1 MSTTTRTTTARPT
14 AQPGG
19 RPIGRQIA
27 GGLGALAVLAVG
39 LVGIPAVL
47 AAFVG
52 WPLPHQFPAGSLVT
66 HALGTSIPD
75 SFWPRLFAV
84 LGWLAWAYFTFSV
97 VTTLAAQLRGHRP
110 NRHSRLIPS
119 GAVAALVTAV
129 MVLGQLRGT
138 AISSS
143 SPPVAPLPAL
153 QLVAATAPASTP
165 ATTAQPTT
173 VTHAVVEG
181 DTLWG
186 IATAYYGDG
195 TRWQAIYLA
204 NAGVPQPGGGSLS
217 DAHWIYPGWTL
228 VIPDVTQTAPAPPA
242 TPAAL
247 PSPAAPAPVVPTTT
261 GANHLAVAQPAP
273 ASGGSDAPGSTTPIS
288 IVHGVQTHSAPDHGP
303 RHTTSQ
309 DGAAPPPAAHT
320 APAIHPKAAPSTP
333 AGVHAANGTHNASAT
348 GHGDDTGALAMG
360 TGIFGLAAIGLVTA
374 LDRRRRRQSSRRAPG
389 RRIPLPAN
397 HSPLSD
403 LELQLRHYAR
413 ADSLF
418 WLTRLAEILAHAA
431 DGAGTPRPQVLG
443 VHVRHHGL
451 DVLVTPEA
459 GEPPFPFESR
469 PGEPTVWHLAY
480 TTDSDVLVDTAFED
494 SVVAEPASLT
504 LATVGQ
510 GVAGTLLV
518 NLDHYRTV
526 HIHVDPD
533 QIRGTLA
540 AIGTELVGSTAS
552 SAAAVVAVGFGHGV
566 IDRLQAGIVTDD
578 LGTALAALRP
588 EEKTVVLLDADAV
601 TAQLVDMAAGT
612 TGLRLVTAGPVA
624 PTGVG
629 LIVDPASATLGGLH
643 HGPVQ
648 AAHVADETLA
658 DVEALLDLAEA
669 PAEARSEDEPYN
681 QLNMAATQLDALPT
695 APIILGLLGEP
706 TIAVGD
712 SGPRD
717 LLGAVSPTAGTKARR
732 VVELLVYL
740 AAHDGSASRGQW
752 LTDVSPDKAL
762 SDGYIRNLVLLTRRS
777 LEAVTGESDLLAYD
791 RSTQRL
797 TLAESICT
805 DWTMF
810 RSFAASGEPEGLR
823 SALSLVRGAPF
834 GSNPEPWTSAGGLCY
849 VIVDDITDAAAG
861 LGEHTLGFGE
871 PQLATWAAR
880 QGQLANRYDQ
890 GLWRILLRAASDNNS
905 LQRTRQE
912 LCDLLA
918 IDGDPTADLDPGTAD
933 LYNALNTAKPL
944 GGEVI
949 VLQDDDDAV
958 IPTRQ
963 AV

>member
-14 AQPGG
+14 ARPGG

-84 LGWLAWAYFTFSV
+84 LAWLAWAYFTFSV
-97 VTTLAAQLRGHRP
+97 VTTLVARLRGHRR
-110 NRHSRLIPS
+110 NRGPRLIPS
-119 GAVAALVTAV
+119 GAVAALVAAV

-153 QLVAATAPASTP
+153 QLVAATAPATAP

-173 VTHAVVEG
+173 VTQTVVEG

-186 IATAYYGDG
+186 IATANYGDG
-195 TRWQAIYLA
+195 TRWQAIYEA

-228 VIPDVTQTAPAPPA
+228 VIPDVTQTVAAPAA

-247 PSPAAPAPVVPTTT
+247 PSPVAPAPVVPINT
-261 GANHLAVAQPAP
+261 GASHLAIAQPAP
-273 ASGGSDAPGSTTPIS
+273 ASGDSDAPGSTTPIP
-288 IVHGVQTHSAPDHGP
+288 IARGVQTYSAPDHGP
-303 RHTTSQ
+303 RYTTSRV
-309 DGAAPPPAAHT
+309 GAAPPPAAHT
-320 APAIHPKAAPSTP
+320 APAIHHAATLSTP
-333 AGVHAANGTHNASAT
+333 AGVHAANGTHNASVM
-348 GHGDDTGALAMG
+348 GHGDDTGTLAMG
-360 TGIFGLAAIGLVTA
+360 AGIFGLAAIGLVTA
-374 LDRRRRRQSSRRAPG
+374 LDRRRRRQSSRRATG
-389 RRIPLPAN
+389 RRIPLPPN

-418 WLTRLAEILAHAA
+418 WLTHLAELLARAA

-443 VHVRHHGL
+443 VYVRHHGL

-459 GEPPFPFESR
+459 GDPPFPFESR

-480 TTDSDVLVDTAFED
+480 ATDSDVLVDTAFENA
-494 SVVAEPASLT
+494 VVAEPVSLT

-510 GVAGTLLV
+510 GVDGTLLV
-518 NLDHYRTV
+518 NLDHYCTV
-526 HIHVDPD
+526 HIHVDSD

-552 SAAAVVAVGFGHGV
+552 AAAVVAVDFGHGV
-566 IDRLQAGIVTDD
+566 IDRFEGGIVTDD
-578 LGTALAALRP
+578 LGAALADLRP
-588 EEKTVVLLDADAV
+588 EEKTVVLLGADAV
-601 TAQLVDMAAGT
+601 TGQLVDLAAGT

-624 PTGVG
+624 PTDVG

-658 DVEALLDLAEA
+658 DVEALLALAEA
-669 PAEARSEDEPYN
+669 PAEARSEDEPYC

-695 APIILGLLGEP
+695 GPIILGLLGEP

-712 SGPRD
+712 SRPRD
-717 LLGAVSPTAGTKARR
+717 LLDAVSATAGTKARR

-752 LTDVSPDKAL
+752 LTDISPDKAL

-777 LEAVTGESDLLAYD
+777 LEAVTGEPDLLAYD

-810 RSFAASGEPEGLR
+810 RSLAASGEPEGLR

-890 GLWRILLRAASDNNS
+890 GLWRILLRAATENNS
-905 LQRTRQE
+905 LQRTWHE

-918 IDGDPTADLDPGTAD
+918 IDGDVTADLDPGTAD
-933 LYNALNTAKPL
+933 LYNALNTAKPWAA
-944 GGEVI
+944 EVI

>member
-1 MSTTTRTTTARPT
+1 MSTTTRTTTARP
-14 AQPGG
+14 AARPGG
-19 RPIGRQIA
+19 RPIGRQIVE
-27 GGLGALAVLAVG
+27 GLGALAVLAVG

-47 AAFVG
+47 ASFVG

-75 SFWPRLFAV
+75 SFWPRLFAA
-84 LGWLAWAYFTFSV
+84 LAWLAWAYFTFSV
-97 VTTLAAQLRGHRP
+97 VTTLVAQLRGHRR
-110 NRHSRLIPS
+110 NRHPRLIPS
-119 GAVAALVTAV
+119 GAVAALVAAV

-138 AISSS
+138 AVSSS
-143 SPPVAPLPAL
+143 SPPVAALPAL
-153 QLVAATAPASTP
+153 QLVAATTP
-165 ATTAQPTT
+165 ATTAQLTT
-173 VTHAVVEG
+173 VTHTVVEG

-195 TRWQAIYLA
+195 TRWQAIYQA

-228 VIPDVTQTAPAPPA
+228 VIPDITQTAPAPPM

-247 PSPAAPAPVVPTTT
+247 PSPAAPAPVVPITT
-261 GANHLAVAQPAP
+261 GASHLAITQPAP
-273 ASGGSDAPGSTTPIS
+273 ASPGSDAPGSTTPIP
-288 IVHGVQTHSAPDHGP
+288 IAHGVQTHSAPDHGP
-303 RHTTSQ
+303 RHTTSR
-309 DGAAPPPAAHT
+309 AAANAPPPAAHT
-320 APAIHPKAAPSTP
+320 APTIHHAATPSTP
-333 AGVHAANGTHNASAT
+333 AGVHAANGTRNASVM
-348 GHGDDTGALAMG
+348 GHGDDTGTLAMG

-418 WLTRLAEILAHAA
+418 WLTRLAELLARAA
-431 DGAGTPRPQVLG
+431 DGASTQRPQVLG
-443 VHVRHHGL
+443 VYVRHHGL

-459 GEPPFPFESR
+459 GESPFPFESR
-469 PGEPTVWHLAY
+469 PGQPTVWHLPYA
-480 TTDSDVLVDTAFED
+480 TDSDVFVDTAFED
-494 SVVAEPASLT
+494 SVVAEPVSLT

-510 GVAGTLLV
+510 GVDGTLLV

-526 HIHVDPD
+526 HIHVDSD

-540 AIGTELVGSTAS
+540 AIGTELAGSAAS

-566 IDRLQAGIVTDD
+566 INRLQGGIVTDD
-578 LGTALAALRP
+578 LDAALADLRP
-588 EEKTVVLLDADAV
+588 EEKTVVLLAADAV
-601 TAQLVDMAAGT
+601 TGQLVDLVAGT
-612 TGLRLVTAGPVA
+612 TALRLVTAGPVA

-629 LIVDPASATLGGLH
+629 LIVDPASATLGGHH

-658 DVEALLDLAEA
+658 GVEALLDVAEA
-669 PAEARSEDEPYN
+669 PAEARSDDEPYN
-681 QLNMAATQLDALPT
+681 QLNMAATQFDALPT
-695 APIILGLLGEP
+695 GPIILGLLGEP
-706 TIAVGD
+706 TIVVGD

-717 LLGAVSPTAGTKARR
+717 LLGAVSATAGTKSRR

-777 LEAVTGESDLLAYD
+777 LEAVTGEPDLLAYD

-810 RSFAASGEPEGLR
+810 RSFAASGEPEGLQL
-823 SALSLVRGAPF
+823 ALSLVRGAPF

-890 GLWRILLRAASDNNS
+890 GLWRILLRAASKNNS
-905 LQRTRQE
+905 LQRTWQE
-912 LCDLLA
+912 LCDMLA
-918 IDGDPTADLDPGTAD
+918 IDGDVTADLDPGTAD
-933 LYNALNTAKPL
+933 LYNALNTAKPPAA
-944 GGEVI
+944 EVI
-949 VLQDDDDAV
+949 VLQDDDNAV

>member
-1 MSTTTRTTTARPT
+1 MSTTTRTTTARPS
-14 AQPGG
+14 ARPGG

-27 GGLGALAVLAVG
+27 EGLGALAVLAAG

-75 SFWPRLFAV
+75 TFWPHLFAA
-84 LGWLAWAYFTFSV
+84 LAWLAWAYFTLSV
-97 VTTLAAQLRGHRP
+97 VTTLVAQLRGHRR
-110 NRHSRLIPS
+110 NRHPRRIPS
-119 GAVAALVTAV
+119 GAIAALVAAV

-143 SPPVAPLPAL
+143 SPPVAALPAL
-153 QLVAATAPASTP
+153 QLVAATAPATAP

-195 TRWQAIYLA
+195 TRWQAIYQA
-204 NAGVPQPGGGSLS
+204 NAGVPQPGGGTLS

-247 PSPAAPAPVVPTTT
+247 PSPAAPAPVVPIAT
-261 GANHLAVAQPAP
+261 GANHLAITQPAP
-273 ASGGSDAPGSTTPIS
+273 ASPGPDAPSSTTLIPIGP
-288 IVHGVQTHSAPDHGP
+288 GVQTHSAPDHGP
-303 RHTTSQ
+303 RHTTSRVA
-309 DGAAPPPAAHT
+309 AAPTPTAHT
-320 APAIHPKAAPSTP
+320 TPDIHHAPTPSTL
-333 AGVHAANGTHNASAT
+333 AGVHAANGAPNASVM
-348 GHGDDTGALAMG
+348 GHGDDTGTLAMG
-360 TGIFGLAAIGLVTA
+360 AGIFGLAAIGLVTD

-413 ADSLF
+413 ADSLY
-418 WLTRLAEILAHAA
+418 WLTRLAQLLARAA
-431 DGAGTPRPQVLG
+431 DGAGTHRPKVLG
-443 VHVRHHGL
+443 VYVRHHGL

-480 TTDSDVLVDTAFED
+480 ATDSAVLADTAFENA
-494 SVVAEPASLT
+494 VVAEPVSLT

-510 GVAGTLLV
+510 RVDGTLLV

-526 HIHVDPD
+526 HILVDSD
-533 QIRGTLA
+533 QVRGTLA
-540 AIGTELVGSTAS
+540 AIGTELAGSTA

-566 IDRLQAGIVTDD
+566 IDRLQVGIVTDD
-578 LGTALAALRP
+578 LDAALADLRP

-601 TAQLVDMAAGT
+601 TGQLVDLAAGT
-612 TGLRLVTAGPVA
+612 TALRLVTAGPVA

-629 LIVDPASATLGGLH
+629 LIVDPVSATLGGLH
-643 HGPVQ
+643 LGSVQ
-648 AAHVADETLA
+648 PAHVTHETLA
-658 DVEALLDLAEA
+658 DVEALLDLAAA
-669 PAEARSEDEPYN
+669 PAEARPEDEPYN
-681 QLNMAATQLDALPT
+681 QLNMAARPFEVPPAGPV
-695 APIILGLLGEP
+695 IFGLLGEP
-706 TIAVGD
+706 TIAIGD

-717 LLGAVSPTAGTKARR
+717 LLDVVSQTAGTKARR

-740 AAHDGSASRGQW
+740 AAHDGSASRGHW

-777 LEAVTGESDLLAYD
+777 LEAVTGEPDLLAYD

-797 TLAESICT
+797 TLAENVGT

-810 RSFAASGEPEGLR
+810 RSFATSGEPEGLR

-834 GSNPEPWTSAGGLCY
+834 GSNPGPWTSAGGLCY
-849 VIVDDITDAAAG
+849 VIVDDITDAATA
-861 LGEHTLGFGE
+861 LGEQTLGIGE

-880 QGQLANRYDQ
+880 QGLLANRYDQ

-912 LCDLLA
+912 LYDLLA
-918 IDGDPTADLDPGTAD
+918 IDGDPTADLDPGTVD
-933 LYNALNTAKPL
+933 LYNALNTAKPPAA
-944 GGEVI
+944 EVV
-949 VLQDDDDAV
+949 VLQDDDDVV
-958 IPTRQ
+958 IPTRM